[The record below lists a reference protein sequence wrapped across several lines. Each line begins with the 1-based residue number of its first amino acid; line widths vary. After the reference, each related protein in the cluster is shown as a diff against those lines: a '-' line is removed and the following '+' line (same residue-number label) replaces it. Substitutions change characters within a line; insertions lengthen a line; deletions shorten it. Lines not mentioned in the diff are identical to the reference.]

1 MESAGDSHGILANGI
16 KNKENTPR
24 NSSISCFSFFV
35 SLCVADYMK
44 SPTLSIVPYLDIQGL
59 RYLPFNKATKVFA
72 F

>member
-1 MESAGDSHGILANGI
+1 MTLMVYWQMESKIKRILPGIL
-16 KNKENTPR
+16 P
-24 NSSISCFSFFV
+24 FLVFPFFV